1 MLTISDNISFWG
13 KDVWLNGICEMS
25 EKFFKKSTLRDCKC
39 NFKWPFI
46 QRWQCPIYN
55 GTLESFVD
63 QAWIRYQCFCFF
75 KLFIFICGFF
85 LIVTCEFLVIRSNGA
100 THEFRLRFQRYLCK
114 SDIAILAW
122 KVTWNYAYSPFNI
135 FKNYDD
141 DAVNCTGRRL
151 INTLGCWLWW
161 YFSH

>member
-39 NFKWPFI
+39 NFKWPFM

-55 GTLESFVD
+55 GTLESFVE

-122 KVTWNYAYSPFNI
+122 KVTWNYAFSPFNI
-135 FKNYDD
+135 FENYDD
-141 DAVNCTGRRL
+141 DAVNCNGRRL
-151 INTLGCWLWW
+151 INTWGCWLWW